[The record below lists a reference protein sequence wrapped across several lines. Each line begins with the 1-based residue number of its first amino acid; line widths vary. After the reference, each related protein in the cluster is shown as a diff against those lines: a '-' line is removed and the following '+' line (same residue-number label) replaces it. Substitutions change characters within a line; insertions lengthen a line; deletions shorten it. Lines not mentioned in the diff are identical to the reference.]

1 MPTWSSTFSMARDE
15 DRPGSDL
22 DVAIVARSKE
32 LEAALHGIWEA
43 LAVSVE
49 ELGLCPLRD
58 GPQS

>member
-49 ELGLCPLRD
+49 ELGLLSP
-58 GPQS
+58 P